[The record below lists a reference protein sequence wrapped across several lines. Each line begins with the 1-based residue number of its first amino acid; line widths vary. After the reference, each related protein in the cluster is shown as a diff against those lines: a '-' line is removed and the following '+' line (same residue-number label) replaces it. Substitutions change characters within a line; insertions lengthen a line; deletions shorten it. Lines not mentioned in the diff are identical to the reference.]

1 MFKWYAYIGMPQK
14 KRMADLMGRLHD
26 LKLIGEPILAGFW
39 LTQIF
44 WKIWPFWRQYILEK
58 AQIGVKSE
66 IMGLI
71 WQSEGQY
78 VVFLILCK

>member
-1 MFKWYAYIGMPQK
+1 MGKL
-14 KRMADLMGRLHD
+14 RDLWEL
-26 LKLIGEPILAGFW
+26 ILAGFW
-39 LTQIF
+39 LTQMF
-44 WKIWPFWRQYILEK
+44 WKIWHFLRQYILEK
-58 AQIGVKSE
+58 AQARVKSE